1 VVHPGQRCTPLDDRD
16 DAPSI
21 LIVPDVRAVI
31 SRGHIALGR
40 NSRTDTIEPRWLARP
55 PDQETSDRR
64 QATVHGLRGE
74 SDGLDDAE

>member
-40 NSRTDTIEPRWLARP
+40 LSRADWRDLRRLSNPRELQQQLQHERHHP
-55 PDQETSDRR
+55 MR
-64 QATVHGLRGE
+64 
-74 SDGLDDAE
+74 